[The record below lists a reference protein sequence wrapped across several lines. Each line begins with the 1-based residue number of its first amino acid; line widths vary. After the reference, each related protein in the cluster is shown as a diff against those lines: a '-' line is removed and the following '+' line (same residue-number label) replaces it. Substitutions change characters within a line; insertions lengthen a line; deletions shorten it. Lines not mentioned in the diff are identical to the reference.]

1 MKLLQ
6 DISIHHPSLWG
17 QLGVVGSQGLL
28 TWQDCTVTPPYRI
41 RGAQSSW
48 WRKFGF
54 GCYDKNGLL
63 IDSLCYKRG
72 GRYIYR
78 PAEKLSSTW
87 QKASKCKHI
96 DTVLYG
102 GFISDHFGHLVLDL
116 NRAYQL
122 CRAYRDSGLPIW
134 FHYVPSPWPREIKR
148 PPLSELAMNWFDELG
163 LSARIKLIRKPI
175 RANKLISCVSLFNDL
190 AFASRDLG
198 PACQAALKP
207 KLRDQL
213 AATKPQYRVAYF
225 SRHKLGTG
233 TTRYIGELELV
244 QKLEDLRHVDVYC
257 PEDLSFDQ
265 KLAIYKKYEY
275 VAAFPQSCL
284 ALKLFTPPDQCAK
297 QLLLIAGDKSLSS
310 SWVNIDRA
318 TNAQDYYHT
327 CTERYGYPI
336 EVGHSTAMAEG
347 SPFARSNSFDVES
360 AYGSIKDLV
369 K

>member
-1 MKLLQ
+1 
-6 DISIHHPSLWG
+6 
-17 QLGVVGSQGLL
+17 
-28 TWQDCTVTPPYRI
+28 
-41 RGAQSSW
+41 
-48 WRKFGF
+48 
-54 GCYDKNGLL
+54 
-63 IDSLCYKRG
+63 
-72 GRYIYR
+72 
-78 PAEKLSSTW
+78 
-87 QKASKCKHI
+87 
-96 DTVLYG
+96 
-102 GFISDHFGHLVLDL
+102 
-116 NRAYQL
+116 
-122 CRAYRDSGLPIW
+122 
-134 FHYVPSPWPREIKR
+134 
-148 PPLSELAMNWFDELG
+148 MNWFDELG

-233 TTRYIGELELV
+233 TTRYIGELKLV

>member
-1 MKLLQ
+1 MKLLK
-6 DISIHHPSLWG
+6 DISIDHPSLWG

-28 TWQDCTVTPPYRI
+28 TWQDCIVVPPYRI
-41 RGAQSSW
+41 RGAQSAW

-54 GCYDKNGLL
+54 GCYDKNGSL

-78 PAEKLSSTW
+78 PTDKLSSTW
-87 QKASKCKHI
+87 QKASKCKNI

-148 PPLSELAMNWFDELG
+148 PALSELAMKWFAELG
-163 LSARIKLIRKPI
+163 LSERIKIIRKPL
-175 RANKLISCVSLFNDL
+175 RAKKLISCVSLFNDL

-198 PACQAALKP
+198 PACQAALNP

-213 AATKPQYRVAYF
+213 AATKPQHRVAYF
-225 SRHKLGTG
+225 SRHKLGAG
-233 TTRYIGELELV
+233 TTRYIGEFELV
-244 QKLEDLRHVDVYC
+244 QKLESLRHIDVYC
-257 PEDLSFDQ
+257 PEDLNFEQ

-284 ALKLFTPPDQCAK
+284 ALKLFIPPNQCAK

-327 CTERYGYPI
+327 CTETHICRSEDSGSNRMNV
-336 EVGHSTAMAEG
+336 E
-347 SPFARSNSFDVES
+347 SPFARSNNFDVES
-360 AYGSIKDLV
+360 AYRSIKELIR
-369 K
+369 